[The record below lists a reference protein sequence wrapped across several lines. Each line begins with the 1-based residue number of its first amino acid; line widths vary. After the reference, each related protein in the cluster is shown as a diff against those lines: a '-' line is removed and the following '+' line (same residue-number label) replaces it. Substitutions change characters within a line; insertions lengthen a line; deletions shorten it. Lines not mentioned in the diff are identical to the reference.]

1 MTWQAIFTAMA
12 LAISVGL
19 IASGRFPMDWVA
31 LGTVAAL
38 YLGGILTSEQ
48 ALAGFS
54 ASATITLAGIYI
66 VSGGLRRSGAIA
78 LIGRWMLEAGGRSP
92 RKLSGLLFGVAGAFS
107 AFMANLAALVIML
120 PLTYRLSRASD
131 TPLGKLLL
139 PVAVFTSL
147 GGYLTLLG
155 TPPSLIAADLLQQQ
169 AGVSLSLFSIGVV
182 GLPTFVFAWLLMV
195 SFGHKLLPSTGERP
209 VRMGPNLQELSKTY
223 KIDDLFYRLRVRSG
237 SDLVGKRLSEL
248 GLREHWGVNVVGVAR
263 PGGDP
268 FRPWPD
274 LILEE
279 NDEIVVQG
287 DRASILQLASIHHL
301 EPKGSVTLVDLARL
315 APAQL
320 ELAELLIPP
329 YSSLV
334 GKTLEQLQFGKT
346 YGLNVLAILREG
358 VASAKRLASTPLQPG
373 DRLLVEGS
381 PQQIQVLRRD
391 TEIIVLSQLGPKL
404 EDIVDKRSYLMLTI
418 LVGVILLSL
427 LPMVS
432 LPMAALLGALGTVV
446 LGASGPQEAYEDV
459 DWGIVIFIAALLPL
473 GTAMERSGLAAVM
486 GEWLL
491 HLLQGMPSYVLLA
504 SLFGITVLLT
514 QALSNSL
521 LALVLTPIA
530 VYIAQ
535 STGLRPEP
543 LVIAVMAG
551 VSASFLTPTTDV
563 IAILV
568 RAPGRYAF
576 KHYFLI
582 NFPIILVMGFCVVFL
597 TPLVWPLR

>member
-1 MTWQAIFTAMA
+1 MSWQAIYTAVA

-38 YLGGILTSEQ
+38 YLGGILTSDQ

-78 LIGRWMLEAGGRSP
+78 LIGRWMLEAGGRSS

-120 PLTYRLSRASD
+120 PLTYRLSRASEV
-131 TPLGKLLL
+131 PLGKLLL

-169 AGVSLSLFSIGVV
+169 AGVSLGLFSIGVV
-182 GLPTFVFAWLLMV
+182 GLPTFLFAWVWMV
-195 SFGHKLLPSTGERP
+195 SFGPKLLPSTGERP

-404 EDIVDKRSYLMLTI
+404 EDIVDKRSYLMLAI

-473 GTAMERSGLAAVM
+473 GTAMESSGLAAVM

-491 HLLQGMPSYVLLA
+491 HLLQGMSSYVLLA

-530 VYIAQ
+530 IYIAQ

-576 KHYFLI
+576 KHYLLV
-582 NFPIILVMGFCVVFL
+582 NFPIILVMGLCVVFL
-597 TPLVWPLR
+597 TPLVWPLQ